1 MAARLKFAIASSVD
15 HEILLL
21 DEALVTGDLDFKDRS
36 MDRMRQLRGRAEAVV
51 LVSHSMS
58 AIRGSCTRVVW
69 IEKGRIEGDGTP
81 DDVIDAY
88 AEESRR
94 RRARRQGH
102 QGSDHGPEP

>member
-21 DEALVTGDLDFKDRS
+21 DEALTTGDLDFKERS
-36 MDRMRQLRGRAEAVV
+36 MDRMQQIRDRAEVVV

-58 AIRGSCTRVVW
+58 AIRGSCTRAVW

-81 DDVIDAY
+81 DEVIDAY
-88 AEESRR
+88 SEESRR
-94 RRARRQGH
+94 RRRDRRQGH
-102 QGSDHGPEP
+102 QGSEP